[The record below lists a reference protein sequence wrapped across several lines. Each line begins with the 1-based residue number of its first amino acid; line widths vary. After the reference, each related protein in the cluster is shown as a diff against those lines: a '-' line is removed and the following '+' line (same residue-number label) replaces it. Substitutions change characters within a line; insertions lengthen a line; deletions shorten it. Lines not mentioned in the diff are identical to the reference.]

1 MSRPALS
8 GVLNAN
14 KSEDRTVCM
23 PAGPTTATGAATNG
37 GTSLKLSAEEEALF
51 MEGDDEDDDLDDE
64 ELDALEARMSAAA
77 VK

>member
-1 MSRPALS
+1 M
-8 GVLNAN
+8 
-14 KSEDRTVCM
+14 
-23 PAGPTTATGAATNG
+23 ATNG

-51 MEGDDEDDDLDDE
+51 MEEDDEDDDLDDE